1 LVKREDRSS
10 VVESIEVIHN
20 MSQEYEKETFYYFK
34 YSNKEL
40 GIVNNIYDL
49 IV

>member
-1 LVKREDRSS
+1 
-10 VVESIEVIHN
+10 

-40 GIVNNIYDL
+40 GIVNNIYGL
-49 IV
+49 IVWTIIDCKNICSANLPI